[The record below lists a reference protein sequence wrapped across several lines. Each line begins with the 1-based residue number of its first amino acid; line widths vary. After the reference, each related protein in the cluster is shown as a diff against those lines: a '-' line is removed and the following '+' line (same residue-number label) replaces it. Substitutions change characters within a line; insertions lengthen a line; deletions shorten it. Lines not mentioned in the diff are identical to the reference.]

1 MEGPAACMAQPGL
14 SIWRCRALALAT
26 AFCLVIM
33 AVWEWL
39 RNFDL
44 VAPGNGGFGLT
55 IEEIFLRD

>member
-1 MEGPAACMAQPGL
+1 MAQPGL